1 MKEKNF
7 MWILTIRILLI
18 ILIKADNESDTK
30 EDILYKSEKQ
40 GFNIS
45 NPNDNFYNDICQY
58 YSIGYLYI
66 HPKEY
71 LLLCFFLVQ
80 IFQCNIYLN

>member
-1 MKEKNF
+1 MKENYF
-7 MWILTIRILLI
+7 TRMLAIFILLI
-18 ILIKADNESDTK
+18 ILIKADNTNYTK

-58 YSIGYLYI
+58 YSI
-66 HPKEY
+66 KENKDVSLEY
-71 LLLCFFLVQ
+71 RRNFK
-80 IFQCNIYLN
+80 N